1 MIAWKNER
9 QGRPRRPQSEGAPQR
24 ESGQRS
30 PASSDQGNPRPSY
43 NRERRYPPRE
53 GRGGERYTPSEGAPR
68 REGGERR
75 YPPREG
81 ERRYPREGSPPGGE
95 RRYPPRQVDRREGG
109 FRGRPREGGYS
120 RPQIPNDRG
129 GYDRAMKRERFM
141 TRSKESVMEALRSR
155 DMLLASVTKAQD
167 DLDKTINLLGER
179 LEDWYGIYFPELRAE
194 DKLKYAEVSLIIDRE

>member
-95 RRYPPRQVDRREGG
+95 RRYPPREGFQRNESGDAGREANRPYATGERRYPPRQVDRREGG

-129 GYDRAMKRERFM
+129 GYDRAMK
-141 TRSKESVMEALRSR
+141 
-155 DMLLASVTKAQD
+155 
-167 DLDKTINLLGER
+167 
-179 LEDWYGIYFPELRAE
+179 
-194 DKLKYAEVSLIIDRE
+194 